1 MSQQNLFGWARNV
14 FIATLLVGGV
24 LVGRLASA
32 AEATTMLDVV
42 TTAATTTPMT
52 TTLEGMPVVISAQA
66 TSTFMIQEQVLVA
79 ALAQPL
85 QADLHAVGGMAPYRW
100 SLLSSGLPD
109 GVWFDE
115 SIARLN
121 GSPSRTGRFTFTVQ
135 VTDDL
140 RAVASKILTLDV
152 RLPNDPW
159 FSRVDDSGMVQPI
172 VIDLDNVT
180 DEQIEYISDVFADDA
195 PLIYVGP
202 NAPENI
208 LRVNIAQMRIKP
220 NGLYRVE
227 GGTPSRVNEN
237 HKYSDVYYVD
247 PVGRRH
253 AFPTESTFNSW
264 YEKEPT
270 IEAVPDWKISNIP
283 LRKNVTF
290 RPGSFVR
297 LENTREFYRVMPERT
312 LRRFQDEAT
321 FQRLITSNNIVPVLP
336 LANIAD
342 YTMDVNPIKSG
353 NDLTTLLRIPTQP
366 GEEMGG

>member
-24 LVGRLASA
+24 LVGQSVLA
-32 AEATTMLDVV
+32 AEATTTLDVV
-42 TTAATTTPMT
+42 TTATTT
-52 TTLEGMPVVISAQA
+52 TTLEVTPVLISAPV

-85 QADLHAVGGMAPYRW
+85 QADLHAVGGTAPYRW

-115 SIARLN
+115 SMARLN
-121 GSPSRTGRFTFTVQ
+121 GSPNRTGRFTFTVQ
-135 VTDDL
+135 VMDDL
-140 RAVASKILTLDV
+140 RAVTSKTLTLDV
-152 RLPNDPW
+152 RMANDPW
-159 FSRVDDSGMVQPI
+159 FSRVDDSGVVQPI
-172 VIDLDNVT
+172 VIDLDNIT
-180 DEQIEYISDVFADDA
+180 DEQLEYISDVFADDA

-202 NAPENI
+202 NAPESI

-227 GGTPSRVNEN
+227 GGTPSQVNEN

-253 AFPTESTFNSW
+253 AFPTESVFNSW

-270 IEAVPDWKISNIP
+270 IESVPDWKISNIP

-321 FQRLITSNNIVPVLP
+321 FQRLMTANDIVPVLP

-342 YTMDVNPIKSG
+342 YTMDVNPIKNA

-366 GEEMGG
+366 GEEMGS

>member
-1 MSQQNLFGWARNV
+1 
-14 FIATLLVGGV
+14 
-24 LVGRLASA
+24 
-32 AEATTMLDVV
+32 
-42 TTAATTTPMT
+42 
-52 TTLEGMPVVISAQA
+52 
-66 TSTFMIQEQVLVA
+66 
-79 ALAQPL
+79 
-85 QADLHAVGGMAPYRW
+85 
-100 SLLSSGLPD
+100 
-109 GVWFDE
+109 
-115 SIARLN
+115 
-121 GSPSRTGRFTFTVQ
+121 
-135 VTDDL
+135 
-140 RAVASKILTLDV
+140 
-152 RLPNDPW
+152 
-159 FSRVDDSGMVQPI
+159 
-172 VIDLDNVT
+172 
-180 DEQIEYISDVFADDA
+180 
-195 PLIYVGP
+195 
-202 NAPENI
+202 
-208 LRVNIAQMRIKP
+208 MRIKP

-342 YTMDVNPIKSG
+342 YHMDVNPIKSG

-366 GEEMGG
+366 GEEMGS